1 MIYIDKL
8 TQTQK
13 ANLDT
18 LNHSDL
24 KKFKN
29 DDHLLE
35 LLHHSHAIKEFLRN
49 EYLSREKITLN
60 KNITR
65 KHIKVTSDNTIWI
78 DISAIDLQTEKEFLD
93 KVKELRKLAKAKG
106 TKLIGANKLN
116 KFIKENYEEYEKIV
130 NQYSENFDTL
140 RKEWSTY
147 ELHYG
152 VSDDTYYK
160 NVLQKAYF
168 EMQKMTNLNTPLGR
182 LGRKMQNVDRYID
195 DLASGAEYTSI
206 GI

>member
-8 TQTQK
+8 TPTQK
-13 ANLDT
+13 ENLDA

-24 KKFKN
+24 KKFKS
-29 DDHLLE
+29 DEHLLE
-35 LLHHSHAIKEFLRN
+35 LLHHSHAIKEFLRQ
-49 EYLSREKITLN
+49 EYLSREKIKLE

-65 KHIKVTSDNTIWI
+65 KHIKVTSDCTTWV
-78 DISAIDLQTEKEFLD
+78 DIAAIDLQTEKEFLD
-93 KVKELRKLAKAKG
+93 KVKELRGLAKESG
-106 TKLIGANKLN
+106 TKLIRANKLN
-116 KFIKENYEEYEKIV
+116 KFIRENYKEYEEVVTK
-130 NQYSENFDTL
+130 YSENFDTL

-152 VSDDTYYK
+152 VSDDTYYA

-168 EMQKMTNLNTPLGR
+168 EMQKMTHLNTPLGR

-195 DLASGAEYTSI
+195 DLKSGAKYTSI